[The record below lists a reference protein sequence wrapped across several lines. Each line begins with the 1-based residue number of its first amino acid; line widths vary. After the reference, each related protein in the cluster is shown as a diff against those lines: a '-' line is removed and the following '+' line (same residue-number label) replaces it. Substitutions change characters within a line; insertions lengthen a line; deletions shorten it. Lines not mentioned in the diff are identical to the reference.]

1 MPRRKK
7 SKGNTKKP
15 IEEMN
20 TAEMIVRAL
29 NVFSDRNV
37 SIEKRREMI
46 EAVEKILAEPD
57 KPEPD
62 EPKPEDSNPDDPQGA

>member
-1 MPRRKK
+1 
-7 SKGNTKKP
+7 
-15 IEEMN
+15 
-20 TAEMIVRAL
+20 
-29 NVFSDRNV
+29 
-37 SIEKRREMI
+37 MI